1 MTIAVAEEHIN
12 NMKRSLAL
20 SRSHVMDSHSAIVG
34 DSLNFDELIDRL
46 KTAEKHAADAVVAGR
61 CADSLLPLSIRS
73 DVQKFQHG
81 VSVSNMPN
89 MFSESKRVVAC
100 NGLTAAQETALQLL
114 NESALQCLPCA
125 NPSHVLPRSHML
137 AAGVFADVSLR
148 NDARS
153 LDKQVKALSRLKEIS
168 MTEHTES
175 SRIRIA
181 CATSSFVAELV
192 LEKFLHCYE
201 ISSIN
206 IRTLKGS
213 NHEIPSAFFTAL
225 RASAECRLAQLR
237 HTCRCSLPFRRFL
250 RSLTLLIFSDPL
262 VQLVVWLLN
271 FNNWHRDCATLQA
284 DGFVDA
290 RIGESA
296 ATAAGRLYNP
306 SHSESP
312 PRDASRKHKLQD
324 TPAAANTR
332 TRSS

>member
-1 MTIAVAEEHIN
+1 MTLAVAEEHIN

-89 MFSESKRVVAC
+89 MFSESKRAVAC
-100 NGLTAAQETALQLL
+100 NSLTAAQETALQLL

-153 LDKQVKALSRLKEIS
+153 LDNNQLNAPLHEALQKAQACVIMRLLHERHPGGFPIS
-168 MTEHTES
+168 ACAS
-175 SRIRIA
+175 ARIA
-181 CATSSFVAELV
+181 
-192 LEKFLHCYE
+192 
-201 ISSIN
+201 
-206 IRTLKGS
+206 
-213 NHEIPSAFFTAL
+213 
-225 RASAECRLAQLR
+225 
-237 HTCRCSLPFRRFL
+237 
-250 RSLTLLIFSDPL
+250 
-262 VQLVVWLLN
+262 
-271 FNNWHRDCATLQA
+271 
-284 DGFVDA
+284 
-290 RIGESA
+290 
-296 ATAAGRLYNP
+296 
-306 SHSESP
+306 
-312 PRDASRKHKLQD
+312 
-324 TPAAANTR
+324 
-332 TRSS
+332 